1 MTSDA
6 SAQPDPGPSG
16 NEQDL
21 HTTAGKI
28 ADLARRRQEAV
39 HAGSEQAVQKQHAK
53 GKLTARERIE
63 KLLDPGS
70 FVEFDEF
77 ARHRATD
84 FGIAEN
90 RPYGDGVVT
99 GHGTVDG
106 RPVCVFSQDFT
117 VFGGSLGEVY
127 GTKIVKV
134 MDHALKVGCPVIGFN
149 DGGGARD
156 PGGRG
161 RARPVRGHLLPE
173 RDGLGR
179 DPADLADHGAVRG
192 RRGLLAGDHR
202 LHAHGERDVAHVHH
216 RPGRD
221 QDGDR
226 RGGDLRGAR
235 RGARARRPVRRRAL
249 PGQGR
254 GRLHRLRPRPA
265 VLPAVQQ
272 PRRAPA
278 HRCGQPAPGR

>member
-16 NEQDL
+16 NEPDV

-39 HAGSEQAVQKQHAK
+39 RAGSEQAVQKQHAK

-99 GHGTVDG
+99 GHGTVDEQAG
-106 RPVCVFSQDFT
+106 LRVQPGLHGLRRLARRGLRHQDRQGDGSRAE
-117 VFGGSLGEVY
+117 GGLPGHRVQRRRR
-127 GTKIVKV
+127 
-134 MDHALKVGCPVIGFN
+134 
-149 DGGGARD
+149 GAD

-226 RGGDLRGAR
+226 RGGHLRGAR

-272 PRRAPA
+272 PRGTPRP
-278 HRCGQPAPGR
+278 RCGQPAPAR